1 MSLSRHIENQLGK
14 GIKKHLFARIM
25 EQKSTDNCYLISVDN
40 KNSFFI
46 PEQRKNRLNHFLK
59 ITNGLVPK
67 ERICGVSSSTKYEL
81 LLVLFCRC
89 RFRSL
94 SLSLRFFSCHRSSR
108 HHVALSELLKICQK
122 LQYRE
127 KSSSKQIKNKH
138 SALSLYPS
146 DA

>member
-1 MSLSRHIENQLGK
+1 MFPVAALIIKSFSLLSFIEKFFLSLPRHIENQLGK
-14 GIKKHLFARIM
+14 RIKKHLFARIL
-25 EQKSTDNCYLISVDN
+25 EQNKQTNQIFLYVQKSVAGSNCYLIPADN
-40 KNSFFI
+40 KNSIFI

-67 ERICGVSSSTKYEL
+67 ERIGI
-81 LLVLFCRC
+81 
-89 RFRSL
+89 
-94 SLSLRFFSCHRSSR
+94 
-108 HHVALSELLKICQK
+108 HVTLSELLTICQK

-138 SALSLYPS
+138 SALILYPS